1 VEPQL
6 DRPRRRDLG
15 GPLVIGTIVVLVG
28 VYFLLKETFQ
38 VDIPDI
44 GRLWPIAVI
53 LIGGWFVY
61 EGALRSRP

>member
-44 GRLWPIAVI
+44 GRFWPIAVI
-53 LIGGWFVY
+53 LIGAWFVY

>member
-1 VEPQL
+1 MEPRL

-28 VYFLLKETFQ
+28 VYFLLRETFQ
-38 VDIPDI
+38 LDIPDI
-44 GRLWPIAVI
+44 GRFWPIAVI

-61 EGALRSRP
+61 EGTMRSRP